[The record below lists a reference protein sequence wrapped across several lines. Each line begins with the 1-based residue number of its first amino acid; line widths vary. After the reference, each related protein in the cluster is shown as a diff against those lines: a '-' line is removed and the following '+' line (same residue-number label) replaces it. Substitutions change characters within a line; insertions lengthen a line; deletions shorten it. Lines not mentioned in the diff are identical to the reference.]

1 MQAEHK
7 AHLGNG
13 PVPWWRRLWRW
24 FLTTVGPRHFF
35 ESFSGWVRPL
45 GWLAALLLLVGAVWG
60 LVFAPADYLQGNS
73 YRIIFIHVPAASLA
87 LSIYAA
93 LALLGLITLVWKIKT
108 AELVARAAAPIG
120 LLLCVL
126 SLLTGAIW
134 GKPTWGTYWVWD
146 GRLTSML
153 ILAFLYVGVVALQQ
167 AFVHS
172 SEPGKP
178 AAILALVG
186 AVNLPVI
193 KYSVVWWNTLHQG
206 STFAITAA
214 PKMPPAM
221 YLPLLMMLLG
231 FYVLV
236 AAWVIHRTCT
246 LILKRERNSRW
257 VQGLLEARQ

>member
-1 MQAEHK
+1 MMQDHP
-7 AHLGNG
+7 
-13 PVPWWRRLWRW
+13 PVSLWRRLWLW

-35 ESFSGWVRPL
+35 ESFSRWVRPL
-45 GWLAALLLLVGAVWG
+45 ALLAALLLSVGTVWSLVY
-60 LVFAPADYLQGNS
+60 APADYLQGNS

-87 LSIYAA
+87 LSIYFA
-93 LALLGLITLVWKIKT
+93 LAVLGLITLVWKIKT

-153 ILAFLYVGVVALQQ
+153 ILAFLYAGVVALQQ
-167 AFVHS
+167 AFTQS
-172 SEPGKP
+172 PEPGK
-178 AAILALVG
+178 AAALLSLVG
-186 AVNLPVI
+186 AINLPII

-206 STFAITAA
+206 STFSLTAA

-221 YLPLLMMLLG
+221 YVPLLIMLLG
-231 FYVLV
+231 FYLLA
-236 AAWVIHRTCT
+236 AAWVLYRTCT
-246 LILKRERNSRW
+246 LILQRERQSRW
-257 VQGLLEARQ
+257 VQALLEKAP